1 MSDKDELLRRVLRRI
16 QAHGYYHE
24 IDVALLDW
32 FLSNAS
38 VQEICEKY
46 DVRPHTLYQQKS
58 RLARQRQEVEV

>member
-1 MSDKDELLRRVLRRI
+1 MNEKDTLLLRHLRRI

-24 IDVALLDW
+24 IDVAVLDW
-32 FLSNAS
+32 FLSNRS
-38 VQEICEKY
+38 VAEICAKY